1 MANGVHIVSDNFC
14 CPILFY
20 MEDQVIKDFIINEQI
35 REKEVM
41 VIDGA
46 TGNNFGVMPTQQA
59 LKIADDMELDLVLL
73 SPAKDDRPALCKIL
87 DYPKFRYDAEKKEK
101 QSRKNQVIIKV
112 KEIQLSISID
122 IGDIK
127 VKAKRANEFLADGD
141 KVKVVIRMHGRQ
153 NKRPENGI
161 KIMNEFFAML
171 ENAVM
176 EQAPVVEGNNIR
188 MNLAPQ
194 NKK

>member
-1 MANGVHIVSDNFC
+1 
-14 CPILFY
+14 
-20 MEDQVIKDFIINEQI
+20 
-35 REKEVM
+35 M

-46 TGNNFGVMPTQQA
+46 TGNNFGVLPIQEA
-59 LKIADDMELDLVLL
+59 LRIAADMDLDLVLIA
-73 SPAKDDRPALCKIL
+73 PAKDDRKATCKIL
-87 DYPKFRYDAEKKEK
+87 DYPKFRYDLEKKEK
-101 QSRKNQVIIKV
+101 QSKKNQVIIKV
-112 KEIQLSISID
+112 KEVQLSISID
-122 IGDIK
+122 IGDLK

-153 NKRPENGI
+153 NKRPEIGV
-161 KIMNEFFAML
+161 KVMNEFFAMM

>member
-1 MANGVHIVSDNFC
+1 
-14 CPILFY
+14 
-20 MEDQVIKDFIINEQI
+20 MEDRLIKDFIINDQI

-46 TGNNFGVMPTQQA
+46 TGNNFGVLPIQEA
-59 LKIADDMELDLVLL
+59 LRIADDMGLDLVLL
-73 SPAKDDRPALCKIL
+73 QPAKDDRKALCKIL

-101 QSRKNQVIIKV
+101 QSRKNQVIIKI
-112 KEIQLSISID
+112 KEVQLSISID
-122 IGDIK
+122 VGDLK
-127 VKAKRANEFLADGD
+127 VKAKKANEFLADGD

-161 KIMNEFFAML
+161 KIMNEFFALM

-188 MNLAPQ
+188 MTLAPQ